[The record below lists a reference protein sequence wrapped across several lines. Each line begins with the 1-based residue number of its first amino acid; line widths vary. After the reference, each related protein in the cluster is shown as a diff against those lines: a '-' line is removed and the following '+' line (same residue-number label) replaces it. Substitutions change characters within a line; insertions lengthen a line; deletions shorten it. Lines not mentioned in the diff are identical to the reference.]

1 MCFLNSIQI
10 LLYLKAT
17 QFLLLLNVLKEKEC
31 PIKFIT
37 DENGVLLIDEKE
49 VMSRWMRYFKS
60 LSSDEAE
67 NDIIAE

>member
-1 MCFLNSIQI
+1 M
-10 LLYLKAT
+10 YLKAT
-17 QFLLLLNVLKEKEC
+17 KFLLLLKVLKEKEC
-31 PIKFIT
+31 HITFIT

-49 VMSRWMRYFKS
+49 VMSRWMRYFKT

>member
-1 MCFLNSIQI
+1 MYKRQ
-10 LLYLKAT
+10 
-17 QFLLLLNVLKEKEC
+17 VLKEKEC
-31 PIKFIT
+31 PITFIT

-60 LSSDEAE
+60 LSSDEAQ